1 MNINKKLSKLL
12 MYPEN
17 INLEPIKIK
26 FNITTLD
33 SIISLLYKDTKL
45 LTRKTQNNILNLFSN
60 LDLNEYDNNP
70 ELLDRIWIIKNTIIG
85 RVKEGIESSDENLI
99 QYCRDREDCNEH
111 IESILSTIPV
121 SNLTYQECKIL
132 INKLEDALK
141 YGYCTTFIPLL
152 SELMEYI
159 QTASFGEYKSV
170 QENLFQISNLFIN
183 IKRQIGSKGSDE
195 TFSLYEE
202 AFDNAIDEVVT
213 KLSDRNRIF
222 VTGIKRLNTLLAPG
236 YMSKR
241 LYTYLAFPG
250 KGKSMILLK
259 SAIDIKKYNKGVK
272 TKDPDK
278 RPAVLFLTLENDIP
292 ETVERIYNMTVD
304 SDDIRN
310 YTPKQ
315 VIKKMRK
322 TGHLEITEE
331 DNIDIII
338 KEYKNRELDTND
350 LYAIIN
356 DMADEGIEVI
366 ALVIDYMKRLRPA
379 EKAGSEKEEL
389 KNISNELKDIAKFF
403 DIPVITAQQLN
414 RSGAAVI
421 DAALQANKED
431 VTRLVGSDSIAG
443 AWEIQENSDM
453 TIIINPETK
462 ADTGEQYLTF
472 KMLKRR
478 YRSHETDEKLKKLE
492 YFNHPFE
499 PGNGIRLIDDIY
511 LNKSLSLTSLSS
523 QFVATEEKRGKKNAI
538 DRDEKRKNK
547 HKEDID
553 DFSVFDQSSS
563 IQF

>member
-70 ELLDRIWIIKNTIIG
+70 ELLDRIWIIKNTIVG
-85 RVKEGIESSDENLI
+85 RVKEGIESSNENLI